1 MYILHLSDLH
11 VTEPGQ
17 SLDDVWMHPAQALSS
32 LHPTPFDFVVVS
44 GDLTQRASVAEYDE
58 LGAFAEKRL
67 LELVADHDRTRVVFV
82 PGNHDVDWSADIG
95 EPVRLASLRS
105 SQEFEQLEEH
115 MQRLKRSPDLSDLRI
130 DVGRFGHLDLIK
142 LRSGADYNRRFA
154 NMQRF
159 LDRFYADSLKP
170 LGRPFGLTDANERE
184 HWSAHVFPKEKVAFF
199 GFSSCH
205 RNDRYWPGAGV
216 STRAVSAARD
226 FANGLDRDTLR
237 VAVWHHGFT
246 SERGRP
252 DYLTLQDVGTL
263 YAAGFRI
270 GFHGH
275 THQESSKLVEL
286 FKNRFVIIS
295 TGSLGAATHERPGA
309 VGNQFSI
316 VRLSPS
322 TVSVE
327 VYERGGEA
335 GEYTLEP
342 KRKYFEVNWEPVAK
356 DERFVKAR
364 EHSRIWNVGD
374 DGITL
379 VEVELRDFVASVDTP
394 IAVLEPPYN
403 NVQAEP
409 RATTWR
415 GRRDVKE
422 EAIGNGRLR
431 FMLLGAD
438 KPERYLSWSYH
449 LSNAVA
455 LSQSELKLL
464 EKRDRWYP
472 NLIDG
477 FDVRSHVVRFE
488 ADHLTLALVF
498 SEASGGTVEDA
509 YPMVE
514 RRDEQFGEERWEP
527 VDFEQER
534 CRSHFVVGKT
544 HVELKIP
551 GPIVG
556 YRYSLAY
563 RPGVRGKDYPEAAKW
578 TARALLERCCGK
590 PLSTQSLSTK
600 LTEAVGA
607 SIFKIATASP
617 WGAQTAPISRGG
629 LLGERGSW
637 MGMIWDGQTRLLCP
651 IFGQFWPQSWSARFT
666 CGSGV
671 AGHAF
676 RFNKTAAWHRDAN
689 ASTSIVYQPS
699 PAHHRLFARQYR
711 WILAFPLRLAPEE
724 DASIGVVGLA
734 SEEESTQVERALGHL
749 ARAIC
754 TETLDHESAKL
765 LRMLETVL
773 NVVFWTLVAEAKEGL
788 SESEQRYPRQV
799 LKSLL
804 ASASD

>member
-17 SLDDVWMHPAQALSS
+17 TLDDVWMHPAQALST
-32 LHPTPFDFVVVS
+32 LHSSPFDFVVVS
-44 GDLTQRASVAEYDE
+44 GDLTQRGTPGEYDE
-58 LGAFAEKRL
+58 LLKFAETRL
-67 LELVADHDRTRVVFV
+67 VSIVTGGDRARVVFV
-82 PGNHDVDWSADIG
+82 PGNHDVDWSTEIG
-95 EPVRLASLRS
+95 DPVRLAGLRS
-105 SQEFEQLEEH
+105 AHDFEAIEQE
-115 MQRLKRSPDLSDLRI
+115 MQRLKRSPDLSELRI
-130 DVGRFGHLDLIK
+130 DVGRYGHLDLVK
-142 LRSGADYNRRFA
+142 LKASIDYNRRFA
-154 NMQRF
+154 NLQRF
-159 LDRFYADSLKP
+159 FDNFYGKTLGGR
-170 LGRPFGLTDANERE
+170 GRPFDLLDPNERE
-184 HWSAHVFPKEKVAFF
+184 HWSAHVFAEEKVAFF
-199 GFSSCH
+199 GFNSCH
-205 RNDRYWPGAGV
+205 RNDRYWTGACI
-216 STRAVSAARD
+216 STRAVSSARD
-226 FANGLDRDTLR
+226 FANSLDRDTLR

-286 FKNRFVIIS
+286 FKSRFVIIS
-295 TGSLGAATHERPGA
+295 TGSLGAAAHERPGA
-309 VGNQFSI
+309 VGNQFSV

-327 VYERGGEA
+327 VYDRDGEA
-335 GEYTLEP
+335 GEYALEP
-342 KRKYFEVNWEPVAK
+342 KRKYFEVNWEPVSQA
-356 DERFVKAR
+356 ERFVKAR
-364 EHSRIWNVGD
+364 EHSRIWTVGD

-379 VEVELRDFVASVDTP
+379 VEVELRDFVAPVETP
-394 IAVLEPPYN
+394 IAVLERPYN

-415 GRRDVKE
+415 GRREVKE
-422 EAIGNGRLR
+422 DHLDQGRVR
-431 FMLLGAD
+431 FMLAGAD
-438 KPERYLSWSYH
+438 KTERFLTWSYH

-455 LSQSELKLL
+455 LTQAELNLL

-477 FDVRSHVVRFE
+477 YDARSHVVRFE
-488 ADHLTLALVF
+488 SDHLTLALVF
-498 SEASGGTVEDA
+498 AEGSGGTVEEA

-514 RRDEQFGEERWEP
+514 RLYEQFGEQRWEP
-527 VDFEQER
+527 VEFEQER

-544 HVELKIP
+544 HIELKIP

-563 RPGVRGKDYPEAAKW
+563 RPGGRGKEYPEAAKW

-590 PLSTQSLSTK
+590 PLSSQSLSGK

-607 SIFKIATASP
+607 AIYKIATASP
-617 WGAQTAPISRGG
+617 WGAQTAQITRGG

-637 MGMIWDGQTRLLCP
+637 QGMIWDSQARVLCP
-651 IFGQFWPQSWSARFT
+651 AFGQFWPQSWSARFT

-676 RFNKTAAWHRDAN
+676 RFNKVAAWHRDAN
-689 ASTSIVYQPS
+689 ATTSIIYQPR
-699 PAHHRLFARQYR
+699 PEHQRLFSRSYR
-711 WILAFPLRLAPEE
+711 WILCFPLRLAPDEE
-724 DASIGVVGLA
+724 ASLGVVALA
-734 SEEESTQVERALGHL
+734 SEEENTHVERALGHL

-754 TETLDHESAKL
+754 TETLDPEAAKL
-765 LRMLETVL
+765 RRMLETVV

-799 LKSLL
+799 LKALL
-804 ASASD
+804 SSAPE

>member
-17 SLDDVWMHPAQALSS
+17 TLDDVWMHPAQALSS
-32 LHPTPFDFVVVS
+32 LHPAPFDFIVVS
-44 GDLTQRASVAEYDE
+44 GDLTQRGTVAEYDE
-58 LGAFAEKRL
+58 LKAFADARL
-67 LELVADHDRTRVVFV
+67 LPIVASNDRARVVFV
-82 PGNHDVDWSADIG
+82 PGNHDVDWSAEIG
-95 EPVRLASLRS
+95 EPVRLTSLRS
-105 SQEFEQLEEH
+105 AHDFDLIEQE
-115 MQRLKRSPDLSDLRI
+115 MQRLKRSPDLSELRI
-130 DVGRFGHLDLIK
+130 DVGRYGHLDLVK
-142 LRSGADYNRRFA
+142 LRPGAEYNRRFS
-154 NMQRF
+154 NLQRF
-159 LDRFYADSLKP
+159 LDSFYGDSLD
-170 LGRPFGLTDANERE
+170 GRGRVFDLLDPNERE
-184 HWSAHVFPKEKVAFF
+184 HWSAHVFPSEKVAFF
-199 GFSSCH
+199 GFNSCH
-205 RNDRYWPGAGV
+205 RNDRYWTGAAI

-286 FKNRFVIIS
+286 FKSRFVIIS
-295 TGSLGAATHERPGA
+295 TGSLGAAAHERPGA
-309 VGNQFSI
+309 VGNQFSV

-327 VYERGGEA
+327 VYERDGEA
-335 GEYTLEP
+335 GEYALEP
-342 KRKYFEVNWEPVAK
+342 KRKYFEVNWEPVAQA
-356 DERFVKAR
+356 ERFVKAR
-364 EHSRIWNVGD
+364 EHSRIWTVGD
-374 DGITL
+374 DGIAL
-379 VEVELRDFVASVDTP
+379 VEVELRDFVAPVETP

-422 EAIGNGRLR
+422 EPLGDGRVR
-431 FMLLGAD
+431 FMLQGAD
-438 KPERYLSWSYH
+438 KTERYLTWSYH

-455 LSQSELKLL
+455 LTQAELNLL
-464 EKRDRWYP
+464 ERRDRWYP
-472 NLIDG
+472 NLKDG

-488 ADHLTLALVF
+488 SDHLTLALVF
-498 SEASGGTVEDA
+498 ADGSGGTIEEA

-514 RRDEQFGEERWEP
+514 RMYEQFGEEKWEP
-527 VDFEQER
+527 VEFEQER
-534 CRSHFVVGKT
+534 CTSHFVVGKT
-544 HVELKIP
+544 HIELKIP

-556 YRYSLAY
+556 YRYALAY
-563 RPGVRGKDYPEAAKW
+563 RPGGRGREYPEAAKW

-590 PLSTQSLSTK
+590 PLSSQSMSTK
-600 LTEAVGA
+600 LTDAVGT
-607 SIFKIATASP
+607 SIYKIATASP

-637 MGMIWDGQTRLLCP
+637 MGMIWDQQLRLLCP
-651 IFGQFWPQSWSARFT
+651 AFGQFWPQSWAARFAA
-666 CGSGV
+666 GSGV

-689 ASTSIVYQPS
+689 ATTSIVYQRVPD
-699 PAHHRLFARQYR
+699 HHRLFSRHYR
-711 WILAFPLRLAPEE
+711 WILCFPLRLAPEE
-724 DASIGVVGLA
+724 EASLGVVCLA
-734 SEEESTQVERALGHL
+734 SEEEATQVERALGHL

-754 TETLDHESAKL
+754 TETLDPEAAKL
-765 LRMLETVL
+765 RRMLETVV
-773 NVVFWTLVAEAKEGL
+773 NVVFWTLVAEAKDGL

-804 ASASD
+804 SSAPE

>member
-11 VTEPGQ
+11 VTESGQ
-17 SLDDVWMHPAQALSS
+17 TLDDVWMHPAQALGT
-32 LHPTPFDFVVVS
+32 LHPAPFDFVVVS
-44 GDLTQRASVAEYDE
+44 GDLTQRGSAAEYDE
-58 LGAFAEKRL
+58 LLEFAEHRVL
-67 LELVADHDRTRVVFV
+67 PLVVNRERARVVFV
-82 PGNHDVDWSADIG
+82 PGNHDVDWGADIG
-95 EPVRLASLRS
+95 EPVRVTSLRTAHDFDLLE
-105 SQEFEQLEEH
+105 QE

-130 DVGRFGHLDLIK
+130 DVGRYGHLDLVK
-142 LRSGADYNRRFA
+142 LRAGAEYNKRFA
-154 NMQRF
+154 NVQRF
-159 LDRFYADSLKP
+159 FDRFYGESLDGRGRAFDLLDS
-170 LGRPFGLTDANERE
+170 NERE
-184 HWSAHVFPKEKVAFF
+184 HWSAHVFPQEKVAFF
-199 GFSSCH
+199 GFNSCH
-205 RNDRYWPGAGV
+205 RNDKYWTGAAI

-286 FKNRFVIIS
+286 FKSRFVIIS
-295 TGSLGAATHERPGA
+295 TGSLGSAAHERPGA
-309 VGNQFSI
+309 VGNQFSV

-327 VYERGGEA
+327 VYERDGEA
-335 GEYTLEP
+335 GEYALEP
-342 KRKYFEVNWEPVAK
+342 KRKYFEVNWEPVAQA
-356 DERFVKAR
+356 ERFVKAR
-364 EHSRIWNVGD
+364 EHTRIWSVGD
-374 DGITL
+374 DGIAL
-379 VEVELRDFVASVDTP
+379 VEVELRDFVAPVETP

-415 GRRDVKE
+415 GRREVKE
-422 EAIGNGRLR
+422 EPLGGGRVR
-431 FMLLGAD
+431 FMLQGAD
-438 KPERYLSWSYH
+438 KTERYLTWSYH

-455 LSQSELKLL
+455 LTQAELNLL

-477 FDVRSHVVRFE
+477 YDVRSHVVRFE
-488 ADHLTLALVF
+488 SDHLTLALVF
-498 SEASGGTVEDA
+498 AESSGATIEDA

-514 RRDEQFGEERWEP
+514 RCYEQFGEERWEP
-527 VDFEQER
+527 VEFEQER
-534 CRSHFVVGKT
+534 CRSHFIVGKT

-563 RPGVRGKDYPEAAKW
+563 RPGGAGKEYPEAAKW

-590 PLSTQSLSTK
+590 PMSNHSLSAK
-600 LTEAVGA
+600 LTEAVGN
-607 SIFKIATASP
+607 SIYKIATASP
-617 WGAQTAPISRGG
+617 WGVQTAPIVRSG
-629 LLGERGSW
+629 LLSERGSW
-637 MGMIWDGQTRLLCP
+637 MGMIWDANLRVLCP
-651 IFGQFWPQSWSARFT
+651 AFGQFWPQSWAARFT

-676 RFNKTAAWHRDAN
+676 RFNIAAAWHRDAH
-689 ASTSIVYQPS
+689 ATTSIIYQPS
-699 PAHHRLFARQYR
+699 PDHHRLFARHYR
-711 WILAFPLRLAPEE
+711 WILCFPLRLAPEE
-724 DASIGVVGLA
+724 ESSLGVVCLA
-734 SEEESTQVERALGHL
+734 SEEENTQVERALGHL

-754 TETLDHESAKL
+754 TETMDPEATKL
-765 LRMLETVL
+765 RLMLQTVI
-773 NVVFWTLVAEAKEGL
+773 NAVFWTCVTDPNHGL
-788 SESEQRYPRQV
+788 SESEGRYARHV
-799 LKSLL
+799 LNALL
-804 ASASD
+804 SSATD

>member
-32 LHPTPFDFVVVS
+32 LHPGPFDFVVVS
-44 GDLTQRASVAEYDE
+44 GDLTQRASPAEYDE
-58 LGAFAEKRL
+58 LLAFAETRL
-67 LELVADHDRTRVVFV
+67 IPLVEHKDRARIVFV
-82 PGNHDVDWSADIG
+82 PGNHDIDWSADIG
-95 EPVRLASLRS
+95 EPVRLTSLRTAHDFDLIE
-105 SQEFEQLEEH
+105 QE
-115 MQRLKRSPDLSDLRI
+115 MQRLKRSPDLSELRI
-130 DVGRFGHLDLIK
+130 DVGRYGHLDLIK
-142 LRSGADYNRRFA
+142 LRPGAEYNKRLA
-154 NMQRF
+154 NVQRF
-159 LDRFYADSLKP
+159 FDRFYGDSLD
-170 LGRPFGLTDANERE
+170 GRGRNFNLLDPNERE
-184 HWSAHVFPKEKVAFF
+184 HWSAHVFAEEKVAFF
-199 GFSSCH
+199 GFNSCH
-205 RNDRYWPGAGV
+205 RNDRYWTGAAV

-263 YAAGFRI
+263 YAAGFRV

-295 TGSLGAATHERPGA
+295 TGSLGAEAHERPGA
-309 VGNQFSI
+309 VGNQFSV
-316 VRLSPS
+316 VRMSPS

-327 VYERGGEA
+327 VYERDGEA

-342 KRKYFEVNWEPVAK
+342 KRKYFEVSWEPVNQA
-356 DERFVKAR
+356 ERHVKAR
-364 EHSRIWNVGD
+364 EHSRIWTVGN
-374 DGITL
+374 DGIAL
-379 VEVELRDFVASVDTP
+379 VEVELRDFYAPVDTP
-394 IAVLEPPYN
+394 ISFLEPPYN

-415 GRRDVKE
+415 GRREVKE
-422 EAIGNGRLR
+422 EQLGDGRVR
-431 FMLLGAD
+431 YMLAGAD
-438 KPERYLSWSYH
+438 KTERYLTWSYH
-449 LSNAVA
+449 LSNSVA
-455 LSQSELKLL
+455 LTQAELNLL
-464 EKRDRWYP
+464 ERRDRWYP
-472 NLIDG
+472 NLADG
-477 FDVRSHVVRFE
+477 YDVRSHVVRFE
-488 ADHLTLALVF
+488 CDHLTLALVF
-498 SEASGGTVEDA
+498 AEGSGATIEDA
-509 YPMVE
+509 YCMVE
-514 RRDEQFGEERWEP
+514 RLYDEFGEQRWEP
-527 VDFEQER
+527 VEFEQER

-563 RPGVRGKDYPEAAKW
+563 RPGNPGKEYPEAAKW
-578 TARALLERCCGK
+578 TARAILERCCGK
-590 PLSTQSLSTK
+590 AQSTQSLSAK
-600 LTEAVGA
+600 LTEAVA
-607 SIFKIATASP
+607 SSIYKIATQSP
-617 WGAQTAPISRGG
+617 WAAQSAAQQRG

-637 MGMIWDGQTRLLCP
+637 MGQIWDAQQRALYTA
-651 IFGQFWPQSWSARFT
+651 FGQFWPQSWSARFT

-676 RFNKTAAWHRDAN
+676 RFGKTAAWHRDAN
-689 ASTSIVYQPS
+689 LATSIIYQPS
-699 PAHHRLFARQYR
+699 PEHHRLFSRSYR
-711 WILAFPLRLAPEE
+711 WILAFPLRLSPEE
-724 DASIGVVGLA
+724 EAAIGVVGLA
-734 SEEESTQVERALGHL
+734 SEDESTQVERALGHL

-754 TETLDHESAKL
+754 TETLDAEAARMR
-765 LRMLETVL
+765 RMLETVI
-773 NVVFWTLVAEAKEGL
+773 NVVFWTLIAEAKDGL